1 MRLDSAGTQDPD
13 YDKPYPPPFISPKP
27 YENAYKI
34 WDQADWLYDA
44 IQELDGSSPDRLIM
58 AVSPRHPFFS
68 LSSAGPM
75 GSTSV
80 EFSNDR
86 SLLETF
92 QVPEAIQNTYV
103 SPIRCPFYV

>member
-1 MRLDSAGTQDPD
+1 MLTKYG
-13 YDKPYPPPFISPKP
+13 DK
-27 YENAYKI
+27 
-34 WDQADWLYDA
+34 ADWLYDA

-92 QVPEAIQNTYV
+92 QVPAAVQNTYV
-103 SPIRCPFYV
+103 SPIKCPLHV